1 MTVVFLAEGFE
12 EIEALA
18 TVDILRRAALPVT
31 TVGIGGGM
39 VRGSHGIVVQAD
51 CSDADFAAAPLPALH
66 AVVLPGGMPGTRH
79 LEQSDVVQKTIDAA
93 AQQGAWLCAIC
104 AAPSILGHKGL
115 LKGRHAVCYPG
126 FEADL
131 YGALAAKGPAVTD
144 GRFITADGP
153 GAALEFGLEIVRHL
167 ADEETARRL
176 RASMQCR

>member
-31 TVGIGGGM
+31 TVGIGGVM
-39 VRGSHGIVVQAD
+39 VRGAHGIAVEAD
-51 CSDADFAAAPLPALH
+51 RSDADFAAAPLPPLH
-66 AVVLPGGMPGTRH
+66 AVVLPGGMPGTRN
-79 LEQSDVVQKTIDAA
+79 LEQSDVVLNTIDAA
-93 AQQGAWLCAIC
+93 VAQGAWLCAIC

-115 LKGRHAVCYPG
+115 LKGRRAVCYPG

-131 YGALAAKGPAVTD
+131 HGALAAQGPVVTD
-144 GRFITADGP
+144 GRFITANGP
-153 GAALEFGLEIVRHL
+153 GAALEFGFEIVRHL